1 MSDNRV
7 NLEPIFGF
15 PEFSINETIVLNRV
29 KRQIEEMYE
38 LFGYVPFDTR
48 LVELDS
54 VLNQKGIDSKEL
66 YSLNFLSKGVEYE
79 PGEARRK
86 MALRFDLTVPMAR
99 YVAQNKNAIYFPMKR
114 YQIQK
119 VYRAEGHKV
128 SQGRF
133 NEFYQC
139 DIDVVGC
146 QTLDINYDSE
156 MPAIIYQVFR
166 TILNI
171 ERFVIRISNRKIL
184 EGVFRVY
191 GVTQVDKIK
200 RCVKVIDDID
210 KVDNDTTIQRLD
222 EMGINMENA
231 TELLEFFREIYALE
245 PTKAIEKL
253 QSRGFE
259 DAELLEGIGELES
272 VVNGIISSGV
282 AEEFFKVDVR
292 IARGLDYYTGTVYET
307 TLLDHR
313 ELGSVCSGGRYNDLV
328 STLSGNPEDVYPG
341 VGISIGLT
349 RLIPTLIAFG
359 YLKDDSQTVANILVS
374 CQDKKYLQ
382 KYQEIGTMLRKER
395 INTDVYLNKSIKLP
409 KQLEYASKKNY
420 KYVIIGNKYEFENE
434 EVVVRDMSAST
445 QETIKIESLVSY
457 LRDRM

>member
-1 MSDNRV
+1 
-7 NLEPIFGF
+7 
-15 PEFSINETIVLNRV
+15 
-29 KRQIEEMYE
+29 
-38 LFGYVPFDTR
+38 
-48 LVELDS
+48 
-54 VLNQKGIDSKEL
+54 
-66 YSLNFLSKGVEYE
+66 
-79 PGEARRK
+79 
-86 MALRFDLTVPMAR
+86 
-99 YVAQNKNAIYFPMKR
+99 
-114 YQIQK
+114 
-119 VYRAEGHKV
+119 
-128 SQGRF
+128 
-133 NEFYQC
+133 
-139 DIDVVGC
+139 
-146 QTLDINYDSE
+146 
-156 MPAIIYQVFR
+156 
-166 TILNI
+166 
-171 ERFVIRISNRKIL
+171 
-184 EGVFRVY
+184 
-191 GVTQVDKIK
+191 
-200 RCVKVIDDID
+200 
-210 KVDNDTTIQRLD
+210 
-222 EMGINMENA
+222 MGINMENA

-328 STLSGNPEDVYPG
+328 STLSGNPDDIYPG